1 VWVPQRN
8 LIDAEGAGFCYQ
20 MLNNQLI
27 YFRLARLQTKIELLN
42 TLAYEGD
49 EAYADGPDVTRK
61 TSMAMLKSGRFVREV
76 IDSCLQYWGD
86 MDDMFNNLVARWYRD
101 GRLN

>member
-1 VWVPQRN
+1 MR
-8 LIDAEGAGFCYQ
+8 
-20 MLNNQLI
+20 NNQLI

-61 TSMAMLKSGRFVREV
+61 ISMECYNLDGLSARLSIVAYNIEV
-76 IDSCLQYWGD
+76 TWVTCLTTLL
-86 MDDMFNNLVARWYRD
+86 LVD
-101 GRLN
+101 IVMGV